1 MKVKCKM
8 RKLCLTLLALTEF
21 VLKGG
26 LGTPDLGITAEYH
39 GADSVFKVK
48 DVAVLWAIL
57 KGSDDEHSTVVI
69 RIESLAAGKP
79 AYRAFSV
86 SAVHPF
92 SGMEK
97 WLIRNETFSEKNLV
111 RSSRASF
118 RDLPGRRILLFKTAE
133 KNQKPDMII
142 YYMSIPDTA
151 PEFLDPKQLDNY
163 LDETV
168 ERFKK

>member
-1 MKVKCKM
+1 
-8 RKLCLTLLALTEF
+8 
-21 VLKGG
+21 
-26 LGTPDLGITAEYH
+26 
-39 GADSVFKVK
+39 
-48 DVAVLWAIL
+48 
-57 KGSDDEHSTVVI
+57 
-69 RIESLAAGKP
+69 
-79 AYRAFSV
+79 
-86 SAVHPF
+86 
-92 SGMEK
+92 MEK

>member
-1 MKVKCKM
+1 MKEKNKM
-8 RKLCLTLLALTEF
+8 KKLCLTLLSLTGF
-21 VLKGG
+21 VLIGG
-26 LGTPDLGITAEYH
+26 LGTPDSGITAEYH
-39 GADSVFKVK
+39 GADSVFKGK

-69 RIESLAAGKP
+69 RIESLSAGEP
-79 AYRAFSV
+79 AYRTFSV

-97 WLIRNETFSEKNLV
+97 WLIRNETFGEKNLV

-133 KNQKPDMII
+133 KNQKPDTII

-151 PEFLDPKQLDNY
+151 PELLDPKQLDNY
-163 LDETV
+163 LDGTV
-168 ERFKK
+168 ERLKK